1 MGMKF
6 DSETIIVYI
15 ENSIME
21 TLKEVLK
28 NKGLGDRTEHDRIFI
43 IDDVTVKSVNGREI
57 VCEVE
62 YEYE

>member
-6 DSETIIVYI
+6 DTEKIIVYI

-28 NKGLGDRTEHDRIFI
+28 NKGLGNRIEQDRILI
-43 IDDVTVKSVNGREI
+43 IDDVTVKEVNGREI